1 MAASDLLAYYN
12 EMADLLSA
20 EGLDTSDPRLIA
32 AVKSVEKMD
41 WADLLQ
47 RLEDLHAERVYD
59 VRVFAFSMYL
69 AWRDGGLAAVPG
81 IQAASLKAVGHNLEK
96 FGPARKREAHM
107 DARLGWAFA
116 TMNDDV
122 VYHEKRKTPE
132 WTTWSRGLVEATISE
147 VTSTRSALYAELGKR
162 NFTRCSEGLA
172 RFSQTFEQHASAF
185 RLVANQAKEK
195 AAEAD
200 AKKAAEATS
209 ARSFSDKTKL
219 VPSGTTREETM
230 SIEPRSRSEVSAGTQ
245 HLDLKVSPAF
255 VELCHKLQAFESLI
269 EKRKFLKAALV
280 ADDLTSVVSNFDPR
294 TYFPDLFADFGKLL
308 AENVEVLA
316 EHWTQRD
323 TLSWKALEQYYRVDL
338 QRFVDG

>member
-1 MAASDLLAYYN
+1 MSVLATLAARAEAASAEEAAY
-12 EMADLLSA
+12 
-20 EGLDTSDPRLIA
+20 R
-32 AVKSVEKMD
+32 
-41 WADLLQ
+41 
-47 RLEDLHAERVYD
+47 
-59 VRVFAFSMYL
+59 
-69 AWRDGGLAAVPG
+69 
-81 IQAASLKAVGHNLEK
+81 
-96 FGPARKREAHM
+96 REAQRRTEILER
-107 DARLGWAFA
+107 ARAFA
-116 TMNDDV
+116 YRRLNLLKKM
-122 VYHEKRKTPE
+122 
-132 WTTWSRGLVEATISE
+132 
-147 VTSTRSALYAELGKR
+147 AE
-162 NFTRCSEGLA
+162 T
-172 RFSQTFEQHASAF
+172 
-185 RLVANQAKEK
+185 
-195 AAEAD
+195 AAEEPD
-200 AKKAAEATS
+200 AKKAADATS

-219 VPSGTTREETM
+219 VPTGTTREETM

-245 HLDLKVSPAF
+245 RLDLKVSPAF